1 MRLSRKRSRVEI
13 VEPNRFI
20 DLDDLGHVKTEEN
33 ATVKVKVA
41 EMGGR
46 GDVELVSAQ
55 VYKGN
60 IVIVDYSPICDDK
73 AEVSAVSSRLGAV
86 ARDCNGDIVSVG
98 KSMIVIT
105 PNGIRV
111 DRNRLRR
118 DDYEEG

>member
-1 MRLSRKRSRVEI
+1 MRLSRKRSKVEV

-20 DLDDLGHVKTEEN
+20 DLDDLGHEKTEEN
-33 ATVKVKVA
+33 AAIKVKVA
-41 EMGGR
+41 EMNDR
-46 GDVELVSAQ
+46 GDVDIVSAQ

-60 IVIVDYSPICDDK
+60 IVVVDYTSISDDK

-105 PNGIRV
+105 PNGIRI
-111 DRNRLRR
+111 DRNRLKRN
-118 DDYEEG
+118 DHEER

>member
-20 DLDDLGHVKTEEN
+20 DLDDLGHVKPEEN